1 MRSKKKVLMLV
12 LCGVL
17 LVGASILGTMAYL
30 TSQDQVNNTFT
41 VGDVAITLDESKV
54 NANGEKEGQTRV
66 KQNTYHLMPGHSYTK
81 DPIVHIT
88 AGSDKSFVFVKL
100 ENGLKDIVADKTI
113 EAQIIANGWEQ
124 LKDKQNKD
132 VPGVYYRSVEKSATA
147 TDLTV
152 FESFKVKDDVGNTTL
167 KNYANAKIT
176 VTAYAVQADGFDN
189 AADAWSSTFGE

>member
-54 NANGEKEGQTRV
+54 NTNGEKEGQTRV

-81 DPIVHIT
+81 DPIVHVT
-88 AGSDKSFVFVKL
+88 AGSDESFVFVKL
-100 ENGLKDIVADKTI
+100 ENGLKDIVDTTTI
-113 EAQIIANGWEQ
+113 EEQIIAKGWK
-124 LKDKQNKD
+124 LLDGSSN
-132 VPGVYYRSVEKSATA
+132 VYYRSVEKSATA

>member
-81 DPIVHIT
+81 DPIVHVT
-88 AGSDKSFVFVKL
+88 AGSDESFVFVKL
-100 ENGLKDIVADKTI
+100 ENGLKDIVDTTTI
-113 EAQIIANGWEQ
+113 EEQIIAEGWK
-124 LKDKQNKD
+124 LLDGSSN
-132 VPGVYYRSVEKSATA
+132 VYYRSVEKSATA

-152 FESFKVKDDVGNTTL
+152 FESFKVKEDVGNTTL

-176 VTAYAVQADGFDN
+176 VTAYAVQADGFKT
-189 AADAWSSTFGE
+189 AADAWIATFGK

>member
-81 DPIVHIT
+81 DPIVHVT

-167 KNYANAKIT
+167 KNYADVKIT

>member
-81 DPIVHIT
+81 DPIVHVT

-152 FESFKVKDDVGNTTL
+152 FESFKVKDDGNTTL